1 MMERRAL
8 KVFAVANNKG
18 GVGKTTT
25 AANLAY
31 GLSRK
36 LIGEDGNPTG
46 HVLLVDVDPQG
57 NAADALGLRPFVYD
71 PERNPEGMC
80 ISQLF
85 TGQRTLRE
93 AIIPAER
100 KEGSNRPNLFLLPA
114 SRALEQATSK
124 IVLSNMQSMMMG
136 QDVVPIN
143 ELLSHYVG
151 PALRAFDFIVID
163 CPPKMDVLKGAV
175 YRFADEVIVPVQAH
189 FLSAMGARQ
198 HVDDVL
204 ALVSGGIDIKVS
216 MVVPTVFD
224 KRQVMARQVLESL
237 QRAYGHNM
245 VADPIPNNVTV
256 KEAPGVGL
264 TVMEYAL
271 DSQGGEAY
279 QKLVDRVYNDVRRK
293 VNQPS

>member
-1 MMERRAL
+1 VEYVTSDEKATISEIEQGMRQLLQE
-8 KVFAVANNKG
+8 
-18 GVGKTTT
+18 VG
-25 AANLAY
+25 
-31 GLSRK
+31 R
-36 LIGEDGNPTG
+36 
-46 HVLLVDVDPQG
+46 Q
-57 NAADALGLRPFVYD
+57 ALGLRHFVYD
-71 PERNPEGMC
+71 SERNPEGAC

-85 TGQRTLRE
+85 TGQYTLRD
-93 AIIPAER
+93 AIIPADR
-100 KEGSNRPNLFLLPA
+100 NEGSNRPNLFLLPA
-114 SRALEQATSK
+114 SRSLEQATSK

-143 ELLSHYVG
+143 ELLSHYLG
-151 PALRAFDFIVID
+151 PALRAFEFIVID

-204 ALVSGGIDIKVS
+204 ALVSGGVEIKVS
-216 MVVPTVFD
+216 MVVPTVYD
-224 KRQVMARQVLESL
+224 KRQVMAREVLESL

-256 KEAPGVGL
+256 KEAPGIGL
-264 TVMEYAL
+264 TVLEYAP
-271 DSQGGEAY
+271 DSQGGKAY
-279 QKLVDRVYNDVRRK
+279 QKLVDKVYNDVRRK

>member
-1 MMERRAL
+1 MERRAL
-8 KVFAVANNKG
+8 KVYAVANNKG

-36 LIGEDGNPTG
+36 LIGPDRTPAG

-57 NAADALGLRPFVYD
+57 NAADALGLRAAVYD
-71 PERNPEGMC
+71 TERNPDGAC

-85 TGQRTLRE
+85 TGERVLRDV
-93 AIIPAER
+93 IVPAAQAS
-100 KEGSNRPNLFLLPA
+100 GSDRPNLFLLPA
-114 SRALEQATSK
+114 SRVLEQATSRL
-124 IVLSNMQSMMMG
+124 VLANMQAMMAG
-136 QDVVPIN
+136 RDVVAIN
-143 ELLSHYVG
+143 DLLRHYVG
-151 PALRAFDFIVID
+151 PALRAFDFIIVD

-204 ALVSGGIDIKVS
+204 ALVAGGVDIKVG
-216 MVVPTVFD
+216 MVVPTVYD
-224 KRQVMARQVLESL
+224 RRQVMAQQVLESL

-264 TVMEYAL
+264 TVLEYAPE
-271 DSQGGEAY
+271 SQGGKAY
-279 QKLVDRVYNDVRRK
+279 QRLVDRVYDDVRRTIS
-293 VNQPS
+293 QST

>member
-1 MMERRAL
+1 MTERKAL

-36 LIGEDGNPTG
+36 LVGEDGNPAG
-46 HVLLVDVDPQG
+46 HVLLVDLDPQG

-71 PERNPEGMC
+71 QEHNPEGTC

-85 TGQRTLRE
+85 TGQLSLRE

-124 IVLSNMQSMMMG
+124 IVLSNMQSMMAG

-143 ELLSHYVG
+143 DLLSHYVG
-151 PALRAFDFIVID
+151 PALRAFDFVVLD
-163 CPPKMDVLKGAV
+163 CPPKMDV
-175 YRFADEVIVPVQAH
+175 
-189 FLSAMGARQ
+189 
-198 HVDDVL
+198 
-204 ALVSGGIDIKVS
+204 
-216 MVVPTVFD
+216 
-224 KRQVMARQVLESL
+224 
-237 QRAYGHNM
+237 
-245 VADPIPNNVTV
+245 
-256 KEAPGVGL
+256 
-264 TVMEYAL
+264 
-271 DSQGGEAY
+271 
-279 QKLVDRVYNDVRRK
+279 
-293 VNQPS
+293 